1 MCAPMGW
8 YAPSVHCSFSCGP
21 LLARSVHHRALW
33 LPCRAFVA
41 ELTRAALRV
50 CSGASAPAVTA
61 ASPPTSDRLAP
72 PAAPEPAKAP
82 EPTPTSPGAPELA
95 VSQTPAAGDATVA
108 AAPLPEPEPASNPDP
123 EPAAPAS
130 AAASA
135 DELPSVRDWGEKV
148 FRQFDTDKD
157 GNLSKKE
164 LLRALRSLPKKKPK
178 TVPPGTK
185 FMSLNELVQSLDS
198 DGDGGIDLQEWLDNL
213 AACAGLAAAIAE
225 NINEVGE
232 IPTFLSYEQQQ
243 AKLKTDVQE
252 VESRETRTEEDEL
265 LLEDLK
271 RQILNLQAKIEEA
284 AANQLKLH
292 EWGRTTFAQFD
303 TDHNGTLSPKELAQA
318 LNALPRRKPKN
329 IPPGSK
335 FMSIDEMMEAM
346 DGDGDGS
353 IDVDEWLER
362 LGTCAGLAAALAENV
377 NEDGKLANF
386 VEPAE

>member
-1 MCAPMGW
+1 
-8 YAPSVHCSFSCGP
+8 
-21 LLARSVHHRALW
+21 
-33 LPCRAFVA
+33 
-41 ELTRAALRV
+41 
-50 CSGASAPAVTA
+50 
-61 ASPPTSDRLAP
+61 
-72 PAAPEPAKAP
+72 
-82 EPTPTSPGAPELA
+82 
-95 VSQTPAAGDATVA
+95 
-108 AAPLPEPEPASNPDP
+108 
-123 EPAAPAS
+123 
-130 AAASA
+130 
-135 DELPSVRDWGEKV
+135 VRDWGEKV